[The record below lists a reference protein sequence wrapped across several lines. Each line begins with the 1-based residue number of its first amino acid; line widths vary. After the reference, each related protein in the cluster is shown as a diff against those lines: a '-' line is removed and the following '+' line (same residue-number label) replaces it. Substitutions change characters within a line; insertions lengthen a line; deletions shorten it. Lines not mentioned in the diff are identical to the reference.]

1 MKAASVLVGPE
12 KSQKQDTD
20 EEQSGREKGDSFEIK
35 ADMASTADGEGD
47 FGPCPTF
54 SHSL

>member
-20 EEQSGREKGDSFEIK
+20 EEQSGREKGDSFEIN